1 MSGWQSQK
9 KVNVLFTQPIEV
21 GDSIEPAEKDI
32 QCVKI
37 QDTEQQVQVF

>member
-1 MSGWQSQK
+1 MWPIGSK
-9 KVNVLFTQPIEV
+9 EVNVLFTQPNEID
-21 GDSIEPAEKDI
+21 DSIEAAEKDI